1 MKNLEITQEKVIEAA
16 NKCPQ
21 AKDVLKTLF
30 PEAFGSIKNKCINLQ
45 ALSLKGG
52 SHPQVFSSAGLQ
64 GIGAPL
70 NSFMEIRSTGEIGQ
84 WSQTLKV
91 QLALYQLKKILNEKE
106 TVYRT
111 CLDML

>member
-45 ALSLKGG
+45 ALSLKE
-52 SHPQVFSSAGLQ
+52 